1 MSSGWLS
8 FDRISKLLYGAAA
21 VSLLVIVVL
30 MLARIA
36 SRNFGL
42 GFSGLQLYAQLFE
55 VWLTFLV
62 VGALAWQRRH
72 IEIDYFTNKLPERW
86 QPYHDVA
93 VTLVTIYAG
102 ALVLVGS
109 VLAALRFADSTAPS
123 VDIPIPLYYLAPII
137 GTGVLLVVCVHRI
150 RTDVREVRR

>member
-1 MSSGWLS
+1 V
-8 FDRISKLLYGAAA
+8 FAPDVEGAAREMTRVTA
-21 VSLLVIVVL
+21 AGGTV
-30 MLARIA
+30 AFA
-36 SRNFGL
+36 SWSPYG
-42 GFSGLQLYAQLFE
+42 
-55 VWLTFLV
+55 V

-109 VLAALRFADSTAPS
+109 VLAAQRFADSTAPS

-150 RTDVREVRR
+150 RTDLREVGR